1 MGDAV
6 WFRGGNDGRSGKPTA
21 TDVGATRDA
30 EDRARSV
37 EREEREAI
45 AAVNAKSNPSD
56 ADGRWGKKEGGG
68 GGGAGDSADD
78 GFEYGVV
85 VIMKA
90 SFGFIKCCD
99 RTQDLFFHFTEVKG
113 GEDAVASRRFGFVQE
128 ESGRGGRPGRG
139 GTSARCARSWSNPT
153 QGQRSVRDRL
163 EGDAGVG
170 AG

>member
-1 MGDAV
+1 M
-6 WFRGGNDGRSGKPTA
+6 
-21 TDVGATRDA
+21 GATRDA

-90 SFGFIKCCD
+90 SFGFIKCAIAR
-99 RTQDLFFHFTEVKG
+99 RTSSST
-113 GEDAVASRRFGFVQE
+113 SRRLKG
-128 ESGRGGRPGRG
+128 
-139 GTSARCARSWSNPT
+139 ARTR
-153 QGQRSVRDRL
+153 
-163 EGDAGVG
+163 
-170 AG
+170 